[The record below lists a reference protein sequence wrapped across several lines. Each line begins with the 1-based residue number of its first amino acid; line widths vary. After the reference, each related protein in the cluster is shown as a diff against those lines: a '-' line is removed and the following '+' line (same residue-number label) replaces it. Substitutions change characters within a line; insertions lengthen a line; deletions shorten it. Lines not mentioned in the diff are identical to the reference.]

1 MSVQGKQLTPG
12 QYTVEVNGEGPS
24 VELSIANGKQ
34 RVASV
39 PARLVTVSAKNRT
52 SGYSSAK
59 RQDGRS
65 TLTSVFFQGKAYELQ
80 IGDQSATAAPGTT
93 ASSQRQQSASVRGDF
108 RR

>member
-1 MSVQGKQLTPG
+1 MEKVRA
-12 QYTVEVNGEGPS
+12 
-24 VELSIANGKQ
+24 LSIANGKQ

-39 PARLVTVSAKNRT
+39 PARLVTVNAKNRT

-59 RQDGRS
+59 RQDGS

-93 ASSQRQQSASVRGDF
+93 ASSQLQQSASVRGDF